1 MNKNHSNKLFIS
13 ILIINI
19 LLVFNSSLS
28 AQTDF
33 TFKSPNG
40 KCIAYIFFKNQQP
53 CYSLQYDSQNIVTD
67 SPFGIVINDK
77 NIEVGIDAEISTTN
91 HNHIIEQPC
100 GERYL
105 QHEQYAET
113 IIKGKQNSINYQI
126 EIRLYNNSLAIRYL
140 TNSNNSISLKDLTE
154 FNLVGIKNNLTE
166 STTESG
172 YTNSGN
178 SSFTSLTPLFS
189 YGDNLFVTINEAQN
203 YGQASK
209 AKIRGNSGK
218 YTFIQSFTPSNEIT
232 TPWRYIVFG
241 KTAIEMAE
249 NKHVIYS
256 LNYNEEQNSEDY
268 SWVTPGTVLRCMC
281 NNKEIFATDT
291 VKNRIDFCEKY
302 GIKYVLLDAGWYGL
316 GYSQEKNSQSNPLV
330 PLSTLNIREAAR
342 YGKEKGVGLILYI
355 NQVAW
360 DTYNNNQIF
369 DSLSAWGISG
379 IKLGF
384 MNAKSA
390 SDLKNVYNII
400 KKAAEKHII
409 VNVHDEMR
417 PTGVETIQQ
426 NLMTTEGIRGNEWTS
441 NSAYHTML
449 LPFTRFMSGTADYT
463 ICFPGYPE
471 NTNVNM
477 NVMPTTKGHQMALS
491 IICFS
496 PLQHIMWYGKPWQYS
511 RPSEIEFFKGL
522 PTVWD
527 DYKII
532 EGIPGEYFTIAR
544 RSGNKWYIATAT
556 NRARSVSINLD
567 FLAQKQD
574 CYARIFQDS
583 DNKSVNIKDIEDL
596 SNENNIQLNLSNSGG
611 AAIIIYTQDIP
622 PQIADNTEQPQP
634 ELPQQSDITE
644 ITDIPT
650 SIFSEDK
657 PDKKVWAYNKTIYI
671 ANAPDEKY
679 TIIDTYGRMITTNTT
694 NSNKEEVTIQKTG
707 IYLVI
712 LNNKTHK
719 VFIN

>member
-1 MNKNHSNKLFIS
+1 MKENHSKLHFIS
-13 ILIINI
+13 ILVINI
-19 LLVFNSSLS
+19 LCAFNSSLS

-33 TFKSPNG
+33 TIQSPNG
-40 KCIAYIFFKNQQP
+40 KSTANIFFKNQLP
-53 CYSLQYDSQNIVTD
+53 YFSLQYDNQNIVAD
-67 SPFGIVINDK
+67 SPIGVAINNQ
-77 NIEVGIDAEISTTN
+77 NIEVGIDAEISTTDN
-91 HNHIIEQPC
+91 FQIIEQQC
-100 GERYL
+100 GERHQ
-105 QHEQYAET
+105 QHEQYTET
-113 IIKGKQNSINYQI
+113 IIKGRQNSYNYQI

-140 TNSNNSISLKDLTE
+140 INGNNSISLRDLTE
-154 FNLVGIKNNLTE
+154 FNLVGIKTNLTE

-172 YTNSGN
+172 YSFTDYG
-178 SSFTSLTPLFS
+178 SFTSLTPLFS
-189 YGDNLFVTINEAQN
+189 YGDNIFVTINEAQN
-203 YGQASK
+203 IGQASK
-209 AKIRGNSGK
+209 AKISGNNGK
-218 YTFIQSFTPSNEIT
+218 YTFIQSFPPSNEIT

-241 KTAIEMAE
+241 KTAIEMVE

-256 LNYNEEQNSEDY
+256 LNYDEEQNNEDY
-268 SWVTPGTVLRCMC
+268 SWVTPGTVMRCMC
-281 NNKEIFATDT
+281 DNKEIFATDT

-316 GYSQEKNSQSNPLV
+316 GYSQENNYKSNPLI
-330 PLSTLNIREAAR
+330 PIQTLNIREAAS
-342 YGKEKGVGLILYI
+342 YGKEKGVGIVLYI

-360 DTYNNNQIF
+360 DNYNNNQIF

-384 MNAKSA
+384 MRAQSS
-390 SDLKNVYNII
+390 SDLTNVYNII
-400 KKAAEKHII
+400 KKAAERQII

-417 PTGVETIQQ
+417 PTGVETTQQ

-471 NTNVNM
+471 NTNVSM
-477 NVMPTTKGHQMALS
+477 SVMPTTKGHQMALS

-511 RPSEIEFFKGL
+511 RPSEIEFFKDL

-527 DYKII
+527 DYKIL

-556 NRARSVSINLD
+556 NKARSVSINLD
-567 FLAQKQD
+567 FLTQKQGSN
-574 CYARIFQDS
+574 ARIFQDS
-583 DNKSVNIKDIEDL
+583 DNKSVNIKEIEDL

-611 AAIIIYTQDIP
+611 AAIIIYIQDDP
-622 PQIADNTEQPQP
+622 SQITDNPEKPQP
-634 ELPQQSDITE
+634 SDITNTE
-644 ITDIPT
+644 TPT
-650 SIFSEDK
+650 SLFPDDNHRSE
-657 PDKKVWAYNKTIYI
+657 KVWAYNKTIYI

-679 TIIDTYGRMITTNTT
+679 KIIDTYGRMITSNTT
-694 NSNKEEVTIQKTG
+694 NSDKEEVAISKTG
-707 IYLVI
+707 IYIVI